1 METPEMVRI
10 FCALLERM
18 KDRMDKHQILKECM
32 ENLTLL
38 TQLGVSIAVPPIL
51 CLLAANWLRGKLGL
65 GLWIMIVA
73 LVLGLGGSASNVWK
87 FWKQLEKREER
98 DTKK

>member
-1 METPEMVRI
+1 
-10 FCALLERM
+10 M

-32 ENLTLL
+32 ENLALL

-51 CLLAANWLRGKLGL
+51 CLLAANWLRGKWGL

-87 FWKQLEKREER
+87 FWKQLKKREER
-98 DTKK
+98 EERDENK

>member
-1 METPEMVRI
+1 
-10 FCALLERM
+10 
-18 KDRMDKHQILKECM
+18 MDKHQILKECM
-32 ENLTLL
+32 ENLALL

-51 CLLAANWLRGKLGL
+51 CLLAANWLRGKWGL

-87 FWKQLEKREER
+87 FWKQLKKREER
-98 DTKK
+98 DENKRACHRWNL

>member
-10 FCALLERM
+10 FCVLLERM

-32 ENLTLL
+32 ENLALL

-51 CLLAANWLRGKLGL
+51 CLLAANWLRGRLGL

>member
-10 FCALLERM
+10 FCAMPERM

-38 TQLGVSIAVPPIL
+38 TRLGASIAVPPVL

>member
-1 METPEMVRI
+1 MLSKEVHEKLMGEIGRN
-10 FCALLERM
+10 
-18 KDRMDKHQILKECM
+18 DKFIELMGM
-32 ENLTLL
+32 ENLALL

-51 CLLAANWLRGKLGL
+51 CLLAANWLRGKWGL

-87 FWKQLEKREER
+87 FWKQLKKREER
-98 DTKK
+98 DENK

>member
-1 METPEMVRI
+1 
-10 FCALLERM
+10 
-18 KDRMDKHQILKECM
+18 M
-32 ENLTLL
+32 ENLALL

-51 CLLAANWLRGKLGL
+51 CLLAANWLRGKWGL

-87 FWKQLEKREER
+87 FWKQLKKREER
-98 DTKK
+98 RTSERVTGGVYETGGETYQD